1 MKYAYLLKYKV
12 NYVYEKK
19 YKLFSTIENA
29 NNFLKNYKHHIL
41 TGSYNAQKYQEPA
54 FITHYE
60 ILVMELDINTK
71 LTKLGENIY
80 LNKNHKNHLKGV

>member
-12 NYVYEKK
+12 NYVYETK

-29 NNFLKNYKHHIL
+29 NNFLKNYKHHVL

-60 ILVMELDINTK
+60 ILVMEIDITINNI
-71 LTKLGENIY
+71 ENIY
-80 LNKNHKNHLKGV
+80 VNKNTLKGV